1 MTAQRHA
8 FQCRVSTKTILDVW
22 PEGTRLAKAVLG
34 NPIEAKLKVSEK
46 GHPITAEKYDSQA
59 GPLLDSRT
67 GEFKQL

>member
-1 MTAQRHA
+1 MRIAQ
-8 FQCRVSTKTILDVW
+8 QLSDVW
-22 PEGTRLAKAVLG
+22 AEGTRLAKAVLG

-67 GEFKQL
+67 SEFNQL